1 MVRGLTAL
9 MAFSR
14 LKISLSL
21 VLLLFSTCAELPMLG
36 VISREADKPLK
47 RTITVFAAASL
58 TEAFHEIGQAY
69 SAIHPDQEVVINFAG
84 SQQLAQQLSQGAPA
98 DVFASADIDQ
108 MENVIQNGRIIE
120 GFEEI
125 FAQNK
130 LVLITPVDNPGGIK
144 EFRDFTTQGLHLI
157 LADQAVPVGKYSAE
171 LLERANQQSPYGDG
185 FKDRVLNNVVSYEEN
200 VRAVLSKV
208 ILGEGDAGIV
218 YMSDL
223 VSKDEDLVR
232 RISIPDQ
239 INVTASYFISPVSDT
254 AHPDLADD
262 FIDFV
267 LSPAGQQILIDYGF
281 DGGGSDD

>member
-1 MVRGLTAL
+1 

-14 LKISLSL
+14 LKIFVSLA
-21 VLLLFSTCAELPMLG
+21 LLSVSACAGLPMLG
-36 VISREADKPLK
+36 VISREPDIPAK
-47 RTITVFAAASL
+47 RTITVYAAASL
-58 TEAFHEIGQAY
+58 TEAFHEISQAY
-69 SAIHPDQEVVINFAG
+69 SKIHPDREVLINFAG

-108 MENVIQNGRIIE
+108 MKNVIQNGRVLV
-120 GFEEI
+120 GSEEI

-130 LVLITPVDNPGGIK
+130 LVLITPVDNPGGLK
-144 EFRDFTTQGLHLI
+144 EFKDITTPGLHLI
-157 LADQAVPVGKYSAE
+157 LADQAVPVGRYSAE
-171 LLERANQQSPYGDG
+171 LLERADRQSPSGVD
-185 FKDRVLNNVVSYEEN
+185 FKDRVMNNVVSYEEN

-239 INVTASYFISPVSDT
+239 LNVTASYFIAPVSDT

-281 DGGGSDD
+281 YGGGSDD